1 MESGIGKAR
10 TKRDYVLVFGAA
22 VRPNGRPSAALR
34 RRIISAVT
42 WAERYPRSIIMPTG
56 AVGDHGPAE
65 AKVIKDALIAGGVSP
80 RRIVM
85 ELNGRDTLESVL
97 FCHKLIQ
104 RRGDCE
110 RIVCCTSRYHQP
122 RCALLL
128 RMLGYRVVLP
138 KLPISRG
145 RLSSFGLVRLFM
157 RELAALP
164 YDALLLLAGK
174 KAV

>member
-1 MESGIGKAR
+1 MA
-10 TKRDYVLVFGAA
+10 
-22 VRPNGRPSAALR
+22 
-34 RRIISAVT
+34 
-42 WAERYPRSIIMPTG
+42 WAERHPRSIIIPTG

-65 AKVIKDALIAGGVSP
+65 AKVVKDALIADGVSP
-80 RRIVM
+80 KRIVM
-85 ELNGRDTLESVL
+85 ELNGRDTLESVR

-128 RMLGYRVVLP
+128 RLLGYRVVLP
-138 KLPISRG
+138 KIPITRG
-145 RLSSFGLVRLFM
+145 RLSRFGVVRLFV

-164 YDALLLLAGK
+164 YDSLLLLAGQ
-174 KAV
+174 KAS